1 MACRPCQCTGCG
13 ADECGLRWAGNTIC
27 GLEYTIR
34 GCGLNAQRCKQCL
47 CKNCYTALDTCA
59 CDRVQTHQTYHAGE
73 PPPPPLPS
81 RREQPVPIRPPGLAS
96 HPVPATVESLAWEP
110 VPAPQPVPAR
120 QAEQPPT
127 VDTQADGWFIA
138 SSLVSPSDDT
148 KKAWL
153 GQKLT
158 AEFDAIRLPFWSKKK
173 QVPRHRGL
181 PPDAK
186 ATCSGGWRWHRRRM
200 AQQVQEAHGP
210 SRRREM
216 G

>member
-59 CDRVQTHQTYHAGE
+59 CGFQTHQTYHAGE

-81 RREQPVPIRPPGLAS
+81 RREQPVPLRPPGLAS
-96 HPVPATVESLAWEP
+96 HPVPATVESLPWEP

-127 VDTQADGWFIA
+127 VDTQNMFLRLHLEMQIKA
-138 SSLVSPSDDT
+138 T
-148 KKAWL
+148 KDL
-153 GQKLT
+153 
-158 AEFDAIRLPFWSKKK
+158 EFQNW
-173 QVPRHRGL
+173 VRHRVSVQVDEL
-181 PPDAK
+181 ENEMALFYSLRATPPAHQ
-186 ATCSGGWRWHRRRM
+186 W
-200 AQQVQEAHGP
+200 EAACM
-210 SRRREM
+210 R
-216 G
+216 